1 MEWIAE
7 VDRIDHLLHSI
18 GVPSE
23 VRGKAVAEIATI
35 LARASKSRMERGAL
49 VRASIAKHGSVRKAA
64 QAEQWSHET
73 FYAELRPKK
82 VKTASAV

>member
-23 VRGKAVAEIATI
+23 IRGKAVAEIATI
-35 LARASKSRMERGAL
+35 LARTAKHRMERPEF
-49 VRASIAKHGSVRKAA
+49 VRWAVAKHGSVRKAA
-64 QAEQWSHET
+64 VAEDWSRET
-73 FYAELRPKK
+73 LYSELRPKK
-82 VKTASAV
+82 VQNSDAV